1 MNWSRQNP
9 DSITAIPGAPHPSGL
24 PSTRGGPSF
33 LTDTIDVYKLANE
46 QSVKMTSS
54 APIQILETL
63 PTALPTYDAFE
74 TLKIKEITGLLDGK
88 ASVQV
93 VEISPRIVPIGYT
106 PEYLVVRG
114 ARVSYGH
121 GLKTPDLDTKLLDYL
136 VRNRHTSPIELV
148 NVTFRLTIPK
158 AMAIQFLRHRT
169 GKFNEFSQR
178 YAEVGQEGD
187 DTWYNPLEWIHGIR
201 IPSLTNKQGSN
212 VIDDNNPDH
221 VKNVANIRELYGQAE
236 THIVALHELYH
247 QMISAGLAKE
257 VARFVLPMSEYTTL
271 FAQFDLNNLSKL
283 LHLRADYSHA
293 QRETAVIAN
302 AMLDL
307 VRPIFPTLIAHLE
320 GQMGGLNLSK
330 EEIMMIV
337 QKEIP
342 STITGSTRRVLIE
355 KAGRLG
361 LTLS

>member
-1 MNWSRQNP
+1 
-9 DSITAIPGAPHPSGL
+9 
-24 PSTRGGPSF
+24 
-33 LTDTIDVYKLANE
+33 
-46 QSVKMTSS
+46 MTSS
-54 APIQILETL
+54 APIQITETL
-63 PTALPTYDAFE
+63 PITLPTYDAFE

-88 ASVQV
+88 ASVQI
-93 VEISPRIVPIGYT
+93 VEISPRIVPVGYT

-121 GLKTPDLDTKLLDYL
+121 GLKDVNGDTQLLDFL
-136 VRNRHTSPIELV
+136 ARKRHTSPIELV
-148 NVTFRLTIPK
+148 NVTFRLTVPK

-178 YAEVGQEGD
+178 YAEVGREGD
-187 DTWYNPLEWIHGIR
+187 DTWYNPLEWVEGIR
-201 IPSLTNKQGSN
+201 IPSLTNKQGSD
-212 VIDDNNPDH
+212 ITDDNNPEH
-221 VKNVANIRELYGQAE
+221 VEKVATIRELYGQAE
-236 THIVALHELYH
+236 THIVALHDLYH
-247 QMISAGLAKE
+247 QMIAAGLAKE

-283 LHLRADYSHA
+283 LYLRADYSHA

-320 GQMGGLNLSK
+320 GQMGGLSLSK
-330 EEIMMIV
+330 DEIQILA

-342 STITGSTRRVLIE
+342 STLKGSARRDLIE
-355 KAGRLG
+355 KAARLG
-361 LTLS
+361 VTLS